1 MPKSDFKRSA
11 LSFLRT
17 SSNRRSSAS
26 SEEEHGSVTFLPS
39 GPWNKSGMEEKDWK
53 WNWTFPNDLFFFF
66 APSSLVRLRRF
77 CAYWTLWYSK
87 NSQGL
92 PQVMAVCKSYRA
104 TYLYKLPA
112 SVVLFRFLM
121 YLMMY
126 LWCIS
131 LWSDILIWP
140 SGTIIY
146 SSVAVS
152 RPDEVSSR
160 NHLQKPYFFC
170 VVIPI
175 LIDIPHNENLGL

>member
-39 GPWNKSGMEEKDWK
+39 GPRNKSGMEEKDWK
-53 WNWTFPNDLFFFF
+53 WTWTFPNDLVFFS

-92 PQVMAVCKSYRA
+92 PKVMAVCKSYRA

-112 SVVLFRFLM
+112 SVVCYVPIF
-121 YLMMY
+121 MMY
-126 LWCIS
+126 FTLVRYFN
-131 LWSDILIWP
+131 
-140 SGTIIY
+140 TTKRNNY
-146 SSVAVS
+146 SVFICCS
-152 RPDEVSSR
+152 
-160 NHLQKPYFFC
+160 
-170 VVIPI
+170 
-175 LIDIPHNENLGL
+175 

>member
-26 SEEEHGSVTFLPS
+26 LEEEHGSVTFLPS

-53 WNWTFPNDLFFFF
+53 WTWTFPNDLFFFS

-112 SVVLFRFLM
+112 SVVLLCSDF
-121 YLMMY
+121 
-126 LWCIS
+126 WCI
-131 LWSDILIWP
+131 WWC
-140 SGTIIY
+140 IY
-146 SSVAVS
+146 DVF
-152 RPDEVSSR
+152 
-160 NHLQKPYFFC
+160 HFGQIF
-170 VVIPI
+170 
-175 LIDIPHNENLGL
+175 